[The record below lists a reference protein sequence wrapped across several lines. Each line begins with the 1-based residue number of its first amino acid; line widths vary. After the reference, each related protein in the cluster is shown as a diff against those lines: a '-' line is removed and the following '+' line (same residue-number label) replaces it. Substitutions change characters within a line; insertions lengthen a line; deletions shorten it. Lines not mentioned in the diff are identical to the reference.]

1 MIGVNVILNTNARL
15 DELLRARNT
24 NIFQFSKD
32 SGIPYSTLAN
42 PRYRGTQLSVDTIEW
57 ICEALKI
64 SMAEFFTPSNQVHT

>member
-1 MIGVNVILNTNARL
+1 MILNTNARL

-42 PRYRGTQLSVDTIEW
+42 PRYRSTQLSVYTIEL
-57 ICEALKI
+57 ICKALGI
-64 SMAEFFTPSNQVHT
+64 SMAEFFTLNEAK

>member
-42 PRYRGTQLSVDTIEW
+42 PRYRKTQLSVDTIEL
-57 ICEALKI
+57 ICNALGI
-64 SMAEFFTPSNQVHT
+64 SMAEFFTPNEAK